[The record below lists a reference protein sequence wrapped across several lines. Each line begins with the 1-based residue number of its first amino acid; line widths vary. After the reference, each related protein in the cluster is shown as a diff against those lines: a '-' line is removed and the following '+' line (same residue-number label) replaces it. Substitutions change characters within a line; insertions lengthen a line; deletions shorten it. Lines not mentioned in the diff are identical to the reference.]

1 MQHVENELPESK
13 VILLSRRISEG
24 RERPQQM
31 EEKNIRDFD
40 SNKRDLKSQIELFKW
55 MEEQQLALTE
65 EHECLKRE
73 VRQLRLEV
81 QRLRTMSKS
90 PVDCDSGW
98 ISVYRKPLTLI
109 TPKKIRVNV
118 DTDDFKLGFGKE
130 NKCSTTEVRHSFI
143 PMFFL
148 CN

>member
-1 MQHVENELPESK
+1 MQHGENELPESK
-13 VILLSRRISEG
+13 VTLLGRRISKG
-24 RERPQQM
+24 RERLQQM
-31 EEKNIRDFD
+31 EEKSIRDFD

-65 EHECLKRE
+65 KHECLKRE

-81 QRLRTMSKS
+81 QRLRMVSKS
-90 PVDCDSGW
+90 PMDRDSGW
-98 ISVYRKPLTLI
+98 ISVRRKPLTPI
-109 TPKKIRVNV
+109 TLETVRVNV
-118 DTDDFKLGFGKE
+118 HTNDFKLGFGKE
-130 NKCSTTEVRHSFI
+130 NKCSTIEVRHSFI